1 MEDNKMG
8 ELGWQEYLLF
18 FSIFS
23 IIFFLIALINILK
36 SNFKQSSDKAIWL
49 IVILLLPFL
58 GSLLYFI
65 IGRNQRNKNNF

>member
-65 IGRNQRNKNNF
+65 IGRNQRNKNN